1 MTCPKRRRT
10 RCKSP
15 AGAAELDAKT
25 EDFVQRN
32 LRWNFSVNL
41 IDITFITL
49 AFSLI
54 SRETIMPLLISNLTD
69 SKIAIGLEP
78 AIHSICFY
86 LPQLFAANHT
96 ERLKRKLP
104 FVMLVG
110 GVVERLPYFFLALAI
125 GLLALT
131 SPNLTLLIVY
141 AVIALTAFGAGV
153 ATPAW
158 YTMIGKVIPVNRRG
172 IFSGIGHGLGALMGI
187 FGAVLVGIALDEFA
201 YPQNFAALFLAA
213 AVFMGISWGGLA
225 LNREP
230 ASPSVKE
237 QISQRQYFRQLP
249 AVLGGNANFR
259 RFLFAYSISRLGLMG
274 ASFFIVFGNERFALI
289 GAEVGLLTAVLLG
302 SQAVMQLALGWL
314 GDRRGHK
321 LNLTIFAFAVALAAA
336 LATVAS
342 DIRGLL
348 PAFALLGTA
357 LAADRISH
365 LNIVLEFALP
375 EDQPTF
381 IGLTNTLLAP
391 VVFLAPIIG
400 GWVADIGFEPLFAL
414 MLVCGVI
421 GGALL
426 QFWVKEPRHHPP
438 RALAPPEHGG

>member
-1 MTCPKRRRT
+1 MAVKVDPLVEK
-10 RCKSP
+10 
-15 AGAAELDAKT
+15 
-25 EDFVQRN
+25 N

-54 SRETIMPLLISNLTD
+54 SRETIMPLLISELTE
-69 SKIAIGLEP
+69 SKIAIGLVP
-78 AIHSICFY
+78 AIFSISFY
-86 LPQLFAANHT
+86 LPQLFAANHA

-104 FVMLVG
+104 FVMLIG
-110 GVVERLPYFFLALAI
+110 GLLERVPYFFAGFAVLFFAQDAPTVALLAVYLVI
-125 GLLALT
+125 GLG
-131 SPNLTLLIVY
+131 
-141 AVIALTAFGAGV
+141 AFGAGV

-158 YTMIGKVIPVNRRG
+158 FTMIGKVLPVNRRG
-172 IFSGIGHGLGALMGI
+172 IFFGVSDGLGTLMGI
-187 FGAVLVGIALDEFA
+187 VGAFFVGIILDDFG
-201 YPQNFAALFLAA
+201 YPQNFATLFLAA
-213 AVFMGISWGGLA
+213 AVFMGISWVGLS

-230 ASPSVKE
+230 ESPVVKE
-237 QISQRQYFRQLP
+237 HIPLRRYFRRLP
-249 AVLGGNANFR
+249 GILRGNHNFR
-259 RFLFAYSISRLGLMG
+259 RFLLSYSISRLSLMG
-274 ASFFIVFGNERFALI
+274 SSFFIVYGNENFNLT
-289 GAEVGLLTAVLLG
+289 GADVGALTAVLLG

-314 GDRRGHK
+314 GDRQGHK
-321 LNLTIFAFAVALAAA
+321 FNLMLFAFAAA
-336 LATVAS
+336 LSALLAS
-342 DIRGLL
+342 FASNMLGLI

-400 GWVADIGFEPLFAL
+400 GWAAGSGFNRLFEL
-414 MLVCGVI
+414 MMACGLI

-426 QFWVKEPRHHPP
+426 LLWVKEPRHI
-438 RALAPPEHGG
+438 PPEPVGEINA

>member
-1 MTCPKRRRT
+1 M
-10 RCKSP
+10 
-15 AGAAELDAKT
+15 AELATKVSP
-25 EDFVQRN
+25 FVQRN

-54 SRETIMPLLISNLTD
+54 SRETIMPLLIDNLTD
-69 SKIAIGLEP
+69 SKIAIGLVP
-78 AIHSICFY
+78 AIFSISFY
-86 LPQLFAANHT
+86 LPQLFAANHA

-110 GVVERLPYFFLALAI
+110 GLLERVPYFFAGLAIMLFAESAPALALICIYLVI
-125 GLLALT
+125 GMA
-131 SPNLTLLIVY
+131 
-141 AVIALTAFGAGV
+141 AFGAGV

-158 YTMIGKVIPVNRRG
+158 FTMIGKVLPVNRRG
-172 IFSGIGHGLGALMGI
+172 IFFGVSDGLGTLMG
-187 FGAVLVGIALDEFA
+187 FAGAFFVGIVLDDFG
-201 YPQNFAALFLAA
+201 YPVNFATLFLVAA
-213 AVFMGISWGGLA
+213 IFMAISWVGLS

-230 ASPSVKE
+230 ESPIVKAH
-237 QISQRQYFRQLP
+237 IPLSSYFRQLP
-249 AVLGGNANFR
+249 AVLRKNQNFR
-259 RFLFAYSISRLGLMG
+259 RFLFSYSIGRFSLMG
-274 ASFFIVFGNERFALI
+274 TSFFIIYGNENFGLS
-289 GAEVGLLTAVLLG
+289 GAEVGALTAVLLG

-321 LNLTIFAFAVALAAA
+321 FNLMIFSFAAAAAAVAAS
-336 LATVAS
+336 LAT
-342 DIRGLL
+342 DITGLI

-391 VVFLAPIIG
+391 VVFLAPIFG
-400 GWVADIGFEPLFAL
+400 GWVAGIGFDTLFLL
-414 MLVCGVI
+414 MMIC
-421 GGALL
+421 GALGGVL
-426 QFWVKEPRHHPP
+426 LGGWVKEPRHFTPMP
-438 RALAPPEHGG
+438 VGEKQKA

>member
-1 MTCPKRRRT
+1 MDTKFER
-10 RCKSP
+10 
-15 AGAAELDAKT
+15 
-25 EDFVQRN
+25 FVQRN

-96 ERLKRKLP
+96 ERLERKLP
-104 FVMLVG
+104 FVRLVG
-110 GVVERLPYFFLALAI
+110 GLVERVPFFFAGLAI
-125 GLLALT
+125 GLLALNW
-131 SPNLTLLIVY
+131 PGLTLLIVY
-141 AVIALTAFGAGV
+141 AVIGLTAFGAGV

-187 FGAVLVGIALDEFA
+187 LGAMLVGIVLDEVA
-201 YPQNFAALFLAA
+201 YPNNFALLFVAA
-213 AVFMGISWGGLA
+213 AVFMGLSWGGLS

-249 AVLGGNANFR
+249 AVLGGNPNFR

-274 ASFFIVFGNERFALI
+274 SSFFIVFGNERFALS
-289 GAEVGLLTAVLLG
+289 GADVGLLTAVLLG

-321 LNLTIFAFAVALAAA
+321 LNLTIFAFSVAVAAA
-336 LATVAS
+336 LAAVAS
-342 DIRGLL
+342 DIGGLL

-365 LNIVLEFALP
+365 LNIVLEFGLP

-414 MLVCGVI
+414 MIICGLA
-421 GGALL
+421 GSALL
-426 QFWVKEPRHHPP
+426 RFWVREPRNHPP
-438 RALAPPEHGG
+438 QPLMPTSVSQKSQL

>member
-1 MTCPKRRRT
+1 MK
-10 RCKSP
+10 
-15 AGAAELDAKT
+15 AKT
-25 EDFVQRN
+25 DDFVQRN

-96 ERLKRKLP
+96 ERLERKLP
-104 FVMLVG
+104 FVRLVG
-110 GVVERLPYFFLALAI
+110 GLVERVPFFFAGLAI
-125 GLLALT
+125 GLLALNW
-131 SPNLTLLIVY
+131 PELTLLIVY
-141 AVIALTAFGAGV
+141 AVIGLTAFGAGV

-172 IFSGIGHGLGALMGI
+172 IFSGVGHGLGALMGI
-187 FGAVLVGIALDEFA
+187 LGAVLVGIVLDEVA
-201 YPQNFAALFLAA
+201 YPHNFAALFLAA
-213 AVFMGISWGGLA
+213 AVFMGISWIGLS

-230 ASPSVKE
+230 ASPSVKQ
-237 QISQRQYFRQLP
+237 QISQRQYFRELP
-249 AVLGGNANFR
+249 AVLGGNPNFR
-259 RFLFAYSISRLGLMG
+259 RFLLSYSISRLGLMG
-274 ASFFIVFGNERFALI
+274 ASFFIVFGNERFALS
-289 GAEVGLLTAVLLG
+289 GAEVGLLTGVLLG

-336 LATVAS
+336 LAGLAA

-348 PAFALLGTA
+348 PAFALLGAA

-391 VVFLAPIIG
+391 VVFLAPILG
-400 GWVADIGFEPLFAL
+400 GWVADIGFDQLFAL
-414 MLVCGVI
+414 MLACGVA
-421 GGALL
+421 GGLLL
-426 QFWVKEPRHHPP
+426 QFWVREPRFHPP
-438 RALAPPEHGG
+438 QPLSSNKRKAG